1 MITFQFYVP
10 QSFLDYSHPITIP
23 KRYQDELRKTK
34 LDQRK
39 YIIVYPRGET
49 LTANMT
55 HGRPGRY
62 GEYYQLAT
70 PKSYQK
76 LPDYLKINDEL
87 LVLLVRF
94 GEVNYAILE
103 YIHKPKAHLRKL
115 L

>member
-1 MITFQFYVP
+1 MIAFRFYVP

-23 KRYQDELRKTK
+23 KRYQEGLRKTK

-49 LTANMT
+49 LTASMT

-62 GEYYQLAT
+62 EYYQLAT

-87 LVLLVRF
+87 FVLLVRF
-94 GEVNYAILE
+94 DEVNYAILE
-103 YIHKPKAHLRKL
+103 YIHKPKDRLRKL